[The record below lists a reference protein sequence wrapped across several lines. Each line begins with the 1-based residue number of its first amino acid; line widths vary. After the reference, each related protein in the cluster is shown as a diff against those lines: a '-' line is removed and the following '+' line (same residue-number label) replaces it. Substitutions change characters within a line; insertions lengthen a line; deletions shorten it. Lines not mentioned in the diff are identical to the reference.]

1 MALEDL
7 PEKLWPLPV
16 ERLWGVGP
24 RTAARLSR
32 GGVATIG
39 NLLST
44 GEDRLRS
51 LVGIGSAAHLLAL
64 ARGEDT
70 RPVKSERQAKSIS
83 EERTYGEDLTA
94 GDDIDRALLARSEGV
109 ARQLRRQG
117 LVGRT
122 VHLKVRTGDYTTW
135 TRSHKLR
142 EPTDLA
148 EPLVGVARRMFRE
161 RIRLGRE
168 GVRLLG
174 VGVSG
179 LEPEQSVQRP
189 LFTSPEQARARRLA
203 RASDAV
209 RNKLG
214 EKALTR
220 ARLIKK
226 R

>member
-1 MALEDL
+1 M
-7 PEKLWPLPV
+7 
-16 ERLWGVGP
+16 
-24 RTAARLSR
+24 
-32 GGVATIG
+32 
-39 NLLST
+39 
-44 GEDRLRS
+44 
-51 LVGIGSAAHLLAL
+51 
-64 ARGEDT
+64 
-70 RPVKSERQAKSIS
+70 
-83 EERTYGEDLTA
+83 
-94 GDDIDRALLARSEGV
+94 
-109 ARQLRRQG
+109 
-117 LVGRT
+117 
-122 VHLKVRTGDYTTW
+122 HLKVRTGDYTTW
-135 TRSHKLR
+135 TRSHTLR